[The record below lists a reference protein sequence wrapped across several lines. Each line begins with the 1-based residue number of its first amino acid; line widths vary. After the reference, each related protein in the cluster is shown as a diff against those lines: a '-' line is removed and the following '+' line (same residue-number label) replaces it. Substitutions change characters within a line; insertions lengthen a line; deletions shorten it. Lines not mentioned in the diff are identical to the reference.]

1 MVMKELSP
9 RIRKSPTAVIIYR
22 MMPVSQKGLK
32 ERMGMHKDAI
42 WRAIK
47 LLREHK
53 LIYITG
59 YESDNHTLH
68 PMYAAGNQPDAV
80 RPTAKELAN
89 ARSNRYKGRYIDM
102 IRAKDKAYKEKNR
115 EILAAKS
122 RARYAAKKDAINAI
136 ARAKRAAAKEPV
148 KVVTQWRTAP
158 PWSVVQ

>member
-1 MVMKELSP
+1 MVAELSP

-59 YESDNHTLH
+59 YESDATILH
-68 PMYAAGNQPDAV
+68 PMFAAGNEPDAV
-80 RPTAKELAN
+80 RPAAKELAN
-89 ARSNRYKGRYIDM
+89 ARSNRYKGRYVEM
-102 IRAKDKAYKEKNR
+102 VRAKDKAYKEKNR
-115 EILAAKS
+115 ELLAAKS
-122 RARYAAKKDAINAI
+122 KARYEAKKDAINAI

-148 KVVTQWRTAP
+148 KIVTQWRTAS
-158 PWSVVQ
+158 PWAVVK

>member
-1 MVMKELSP
+1 MELSP
-9 RIRKSPTAVIIYR
+9 RIRRSSTATIIYR

-59 YESDNHTLH
+59 YESDKHTLH
-68 PMYAAGNQPDAV
+68 PMYAAGNEPDAV

-89 ARSNRYKGRYIDM
+89 ARSKRYKGRYVDV

-115 EILAAKS
+115 ELLAAKS
-122 RARYAAKKDAINAI
+122 RARYEAQKTTINTI
-136 ARAKRAAAKEPV
+136 ARLKRAIKPVQTV
-148 KVVTQWRTAP
+148 KVATQWRTAP
-158 PWSVVQ
+158 PWAVA